1 MASLVY
7 DNFKFG
13 FGSSGYT
20 GEGILLDP
28 QIFWEYDPNKRYVC
42 DINNGYMRCNH
53 ITLLSSENVLV
64 VNGINCMITPDIY
77 RTIESLLT
85 ELNRVLAEAGRF
97 ELLES
102 DKRFMKLTIN
112 QSYRVE
118 LTLSYWLLVSKKGF
132 TVKEATM
139 GLHFGVELVAK
150 R

>member
-20 GEGILLDP
+20 GEGMLLDP
-28 QIFWEYDPNKRYVC
+28 QIFWKYDPNKRYVC

-64 VNGINCMITPDIY
+64 VNGINCMITPDNY

-85 ELNRVLAEAGRF
+85 ELSRVLAQAGRF

-102 DKRFMKLTIN
+102 DKRFMKSST
-112 QSYRVE
+112 
-118 LTLSYWLLVSKKGF
+118 
-132 TVKEATM
+132 
-139 GLHFGVELVAK
+139 
-150 R
+150 